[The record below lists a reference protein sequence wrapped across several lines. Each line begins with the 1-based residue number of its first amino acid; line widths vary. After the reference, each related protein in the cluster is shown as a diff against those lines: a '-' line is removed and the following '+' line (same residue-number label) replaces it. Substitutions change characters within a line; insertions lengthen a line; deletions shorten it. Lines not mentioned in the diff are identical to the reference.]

1 MSEFREFVDDM
12 FYANIGAAAT
22 LKDKVSEKLDE
33 YIEKGKSIGK
43 KTTDMNDEL
52 KYNKEKANGKDVVSI
67 LDDLT
72 SEEKR
77 ALKEALLN
85 EQE

>member
-33 YIEKGKSIGK
+33 YIEKGKNIGK

-72 SEEKR
+72 SEEKC

>member
-52 KYNKEKANGKDVVSI
+52 KYNKENANGKDVVSI

>member
-1 MSEFREFVDDM
+1 MSNLKEFVDDM
-12 FYANIGAAAT
+12 FYANIGIAAT

-33 YIEKGKSIGK
+33 YIEKGRNIGQ
-43 KTTDMNDEL
+43 KTTDMNEEL
-52 KYNKEKANGKDVVSI
+52 KYNKEEAKERDVTSI
-67 LDDLT
+67 LNDLT

-85 EQE
+85 EEE